1 MKAQKLNQRQ
11 AGWALYLSK
20 FDFTLKHIL
29 GVRMEKANGL
39 SRRLNQKIGTENDNE
54 NQKLIKEEW
63 VQEMIEVVGLEAV
76 LIKKIKGVREKDK
89 EIIKVIEE
97 MKKIGVRNLR
107 GDED

>member
-20 FDFTLKHIL
+20 FDFTLKHVL
-29 GVRMEKANGL
+29 EVRMEKANGL
-39 SRRLNQKIGTENDNE
+39 SRRLNQKIETENDNE

-63 VQEMIEVVGLEAV
+63 VQEMIEVVGLKAV
-76 LIKKIKGVREKDK
+76 LIEKIKGAREKDK
-89 EIIKVIEE
+89 EVIKVVEE